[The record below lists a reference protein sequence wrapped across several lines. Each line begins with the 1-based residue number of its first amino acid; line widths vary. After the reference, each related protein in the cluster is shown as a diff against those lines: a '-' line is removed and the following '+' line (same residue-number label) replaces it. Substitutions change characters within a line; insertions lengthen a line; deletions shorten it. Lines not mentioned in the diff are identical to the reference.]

1 MRTYSVCVYSV
12 CMIRNALLALLGDSQ
27 KYGYQLKNDFE
38 AATGSAWVLNIGQV
52 YSTLQRLERDGIVL
66 ALGQDDDGRSQYE
79 LSAAGREELQDWLS
93 TAVERT
99 VATRDEVV
107 MKVLVAHATGVET
120 AFNAIRVQRAAA
132 MKVLQEATLARNATD
147 DLADQLHLDRLIVL
161 SNAEVRWLDLAED
174 QISAVGPKNSSDER
188 TEYSTFSDMGSE

>member
-1 MRTYSVCVYSV
+1 
-12 CMIRNALLALLGDSQ
+12 MIRNALLALLGDSQ